1 MRDYEILIAIATT
14 TAFESKWVR
23 ACGPCVDANVF
34 DGIDHHAANGM
45 AMKVFVFNSINKC
58 WKHEQHFNRK
68 KEPTHKSKRK
78 ESNWRNAAT
87 HRMRWYLGCLSM
99 QRTIRQ
105 TFREDV
111 HTSDFFDLCLVF
123 FHSFFGSTFFSF
135 CATIQWI
142 LPFIRK
148 TNWLHDSPCRRNNV
162 T

>member
-58 WKHEQHFNRK
+58 WKHEQHFNGK